1 MRLDRHAYSP
11 LIALI
16 AMLYLLLGCGEV
28 GIITGGPVDFAA
40 PRPITEKISP
50 PMATKNIKPDK
61 IVIPFD
67 EFITL
72 NKPAENIR
80 VVPTD
85 VRLEPT
91 IKGKSLVLTPIRGE
105 WKDST
110 TYAIYLKRAV
120 KDITEGND
128 SIMIYVF
135 ATGDILDSLETAVTV
150 IGAFDN
156 KPVKNITVGLYEE
169 PLIDDT
175 SRVLPRYIAVTDEN
189 GLATFQYLK
198 EGKFY
203 AYAFEDLNKN
213 NYMDSRERRGT
224 LLTPVIPD
232 TAVVETPG
240 IRLMPPGPPLELK
253 VRSNEMLPPSTW
265 CIGFN
270 GQLDTIP
277 AIDFIDHQPIAYE
290 WTETRDSLTVFY
302 GKLGRSARL
311 KLAFT
316 YKEVA
321 DTIQKKFMFRDALE
335 YNYETN
341 LDKGVLLFKDTLTLT
356 LKEVI
361 ETVDDSIIS
370 LKGKKEQD
378 TVFQSIPID
387 YNLVSLTAVQFQ
399 HDRKLDSIEVIF
411 PPGSI
416 NGYNFKQ
423 PDTITFQYVMQQVNK
438 VGNLEIKLD
447 TIPEFG
453 FLEMLDAKG
462 ETLEKIVVDG
472 DSIITIPHL
481 QPGEYK
487 FRYVFDTNRDGMWTT
502 GDIFKG
508 IEAERVKWFKDA
520 AKIRANWDITVNLS
534 FEDEKEDGETQK
546 MPGRKGGGIGKNNS
560 D

>member
-1 MRLDRHAYSP
+1 
-11 LIALI
+11 
-16 AMLYLLLGCGEV
+16 
-28 GIITGGPVDFAA
+28 
-40 PRPITEKISP
+40 
-50 PMATKNIKPDK
+50 MASKNIKPNK

-85 VRLEPT
+85 VRLEPK

-110 TYAIYLKRAV
+110 TYAVYLKRAV

-135 ATGDILDSLETAVTV
+135 ATGDVLDSLEAAVKV
-150 IGAFDN
+150 VDAFDN

-175 SRVLPRYIAVTDEN
+175 SRVLPRYISVTDDN

-224 LLTPVIPD
+224 LKSPIVPD
-232 TAVVETPG
+232 TIASIIPE
-240 IRLMPPGPPLELK
+240 IRLMPPGPPITLK
-253 VRSNEMLPPSTW
+253 VRSNEVLPPATW

-270 GQLDTIP
+270 GALTSIP
-277 AIDFIDHQPIAYE
+277 EIDFISHDPIAYE
-290 WTETRDSLTVFY
+290 WSDRRDSLTVFY
-302 GKLGRSARL
+302 GKLGRSDRL
-311 KLAFT
+311 RLAFT
-316 YKEVA
+316 YKDKT
-321 DTIQKKFMFRDALE
+321 DTIQKKFMFREAL
-335 YNYETN
+335 NYDYQTN
-341 LDKGVLLFKDTLTLT
+341 LDKGVLLFRDTLTIQLS
-356 LKEVI
+356 EAI
-361 ETVDDSIIS
+361 AEIDYNNII
-370 LKGKKEQD
+370 LRGKKEKD
-378 TVFQSIPID
+378 TVFEDLPVVYEQVSPI
-387 YNLVSLTAVQFQ
+387 SVQFQ
-399 HDRKLDSIEVIF
+399 HDRKLDSIEIIL

-416 NGYNFKQ
+416 NGHNLAQ
-423 PDTITFQYVMQQVNK
+423 PDTIAFRYAMQQVNK
-438 VGNLEIKLD
+438 VGNLEILFD
-447 TIPEFG
+447 TVPDYG
-453 FLEMLDAKG
+453 FLELLNAQGKS
-462 ETLEKIVVDG
+462 LEKFFIDG
-472 DSIITIPHL
+472 DSVLHVPHL

-508 IEAERVKWFKDA
+508 IEAERVKWFQDA
-520 AKIRANWDITVNLS
+520 AKIRANWDVKVTLS
-534 FEDEKEDGETQK
+534 FREEEEEENESEKT
-546 MPGRKGGGIGKNNS
+546 PGRQGGIGSKNQ
-560 D
+560 